1 MWPLNSTLASYAAHV
16 EVEPTVQ
23 MELTAEYD
31 SQSSDFFT
39 QARAGSTRYFRIHAF
54 STVLAGAATVK
65 YALHR
70 STSAGRSRRWAGS
83 MTPTVSRL

>member
-1 MWPLNSTLASYAAHV
+1 M
-16 EVEPTVQ
+16 Q

-39 QARAGSTRYFRIHAF
+39 QARAGSTRYFRIHAL

-65 YALHR
+65 YARR
-70 STSAGRSRRWAGS
+70 STSAGRSDGGRVR
-83 MTPTVSRL
+83 